1 MATNIRRIRLKGIN
15 RVRLTFQYIKEIR
28 TYVKKVKRRE
38 LINISIIILIW
49 FLYTF
54 TNLIYKY

>member
-38 LINISIIILIW
+38 LINISIIILI
-49 FLYTF
+49 
-54 TNLIYKY
+54 

>member
-28 TYVKKVKRRE
+28 IYVKKVKRRE